1 MDFKKIGIDQI
12 EDIFV
17 DRVSTQIIDGS
28 KRFSSQIL
36 APSIKHRNAL
46 SQDVMFVGAADSAFG
61 SSGSLD
67 GVVYMY
73 GGDYMVVSGPSIR
86 FKITDD
92 GSTIIGSDL
101 SDYVSNDNEFQVVGK
116 ASFSDIATA
125 PTATPGTNTNQ
136 IATTAFVQA
145 AVAARPYKVYTA
157 LVTQTG
163 TGNPSVVVLENTLG
177 ITGAMSRNAVGHYSG
192 SFLTNQV
199 YNKVA
204 CFVTSN
210 SSGIVVASYCS
221 LFGSGYW
228 IDTAIVSGGV
238 LTPIDGALNNATLEI
253 RVYN

>member
-36 APSIKHRNAL
+36 APSIKHKNAL
-46 SQDVMFVGAADSAFG
+46 SQDAIFIGAADSAFG

-125 PTATPGTNTNQ
+125 PTAPHGTNTTQ

-145 AVAARPYKVYTA
+145 NSRPYKVYTA
-157 LVTQTG
+157 LLNQSRTSAPVAT
-163 TGNPSVVVLENTLG
+163 VLENTLG
-177 ITGAMSRNAVGHYSG
+177 GTVVWARTSLGTYTGTLAGA
-192 SFLTNQV
+192 FTL
-199 YNKVA
+199 NKVGIL
-204 CFVTSN
+204 FGSKTSPNHIVAISSDVNTITIFTNN
-210 SSGIVVASYCS
+210 SSGA
-221 LFGSGYW
+221 L
-228 IDTAIVSGGV
+228 TEGV
-238 LTPIDGALNNATLEI
+238 LQTTTFEI
-253 RVYN
+253 KVYN

>member
-36 APSIKHRNAL
+36 APSIKHKNAL
-46 SQDVMFVGAADSAFG
+46 SQDAMFIGAADSAFG

-125 PTATPGTNTNQ
+125 PTAPHGTNTTQ

-145 AVAARPYKVYTA
+145 SKPYKVYTA
-157 LVTQTG
+157 LLNQSG
-163 TGNPSVVVLENTLG
+163 TNAPVATVLENTLG
-177 ITGAMSRNAVGHYSG
+177 GTVVWTRNSTGLYTGTLAGVFTANKTWTSITSTATGTVTGAVSISVDAVMVAT
-192 SFLTNQV
+192 SFLDS
-199 YNKVA
+199 A
-204 CFVTSN
+204 LSN
-210 SSGIVVASYCS
+210 S
-221 LFGSGYW
+221 
-228 IDTAIVSGGV
+228 AI
-238 LTPIDGALNNATLEI
+238 EI